1 MCNHQVGKIKKEICY
16 DCSHAYLCYNINSV
30 AHFDSSQS
38 STVWMALATCMSVK
52 NHQKKVKN
60 KSSLI
65 MNKTNFWIGLSI
77 YSLILILYSQFEYT
91 KSGSMPTSYN
101 NTVKNSIITHGKIS
115 SHMAKIK
122 I

>member
-16 DCSHAYLCYNINSV
+16 DCSNAYLCYNINSV

-60 KSSLI
+60 KSSKVPCVLDPHEKQAAVL
-65 MNKTNFWIGLSI
+65 NG
-77 YSLILILYSQFEYT
+77 
-91 KSGSMPTSYN
+91 
-101 NTVKNSIITHGKIS
+101 IS
-115 SHMAKIK
+115 
-122 I
+122 

>member
-1 MCNHQVGKIKKEICY
+1 
-16 DCSHAYLCYNINSV
+16 
-30 AHFDSSQS
+30 
-38 STVWMALATCMSVK
+38 MSVK